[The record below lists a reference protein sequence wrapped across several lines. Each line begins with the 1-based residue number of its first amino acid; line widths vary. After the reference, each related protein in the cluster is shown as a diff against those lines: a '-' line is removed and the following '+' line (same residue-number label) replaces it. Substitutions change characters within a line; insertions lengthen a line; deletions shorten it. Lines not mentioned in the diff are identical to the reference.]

1 MNIYSISKRGK
12 RDQNEDA
19 ENIIINSNNS
29 NTTQAKINLYAVYD
43 GHGGKFVSKYL
54 SENLP
59 KYFLNPQTVYPLS
72 GKYIRNSFKEIQST
86 LEKKYEDKCTFCGST
101 CLVAVDYVYEKRR
114 FIDVMNAGDSRCI
127 ISRNNKANVVTK
139 DHKPNW
145 PEEKERIKKMGGEII
160 FDGYDWRIG
169 DLSVS
174 RAFGDLDNKPYIS
187 ANPEIFRYKINKND
201 QFLLLACDGLW
212 DVFDNQEAVNFII
225 SNSYDL
231 EHNRINKKIN
241 IARLLADSALQKGTT
256 DNVTIIIVFF

>member
-19 ENIIINSNNS
+19 ENIIVNLNNS
-29 NTTQAKINLYAVYD
+29 DKTKAKINLYGVYD

-59 KYFLNPQTVYPLS
+59 QYFLNPQTVYPLS
-72 GKYIRNSFKEIQST
+72 GKYIRNSFKEIQNT
-86 LEKKYEDKCTFCGST
+86 LETKYENKSTYAGST
-101 CLVAVDYVYEKRR
+101 CLVAVDYVFDKRR
-114 FIDVMNAGDSRCI
+114 FIDVMNVGDSRCI
-127 ISRNNKANVVTK
+127 ISRNNKANIITT

-145 PEEKERIKKMGGEII
+145 PDEKKRIVKMGGEIYY
-160 FDGYDWRIG
+160 DGFDWRIG

-187 ANPEIFRYKINKND
+187 AVPEIFRYKINKDD
-201 QFLLLACDGLW
+201 QFMIIACDGLW
-212 DVFDNQEAVNFII
+212 DVFDNQEAINFII

-231 EHNRINKKIN
+231 DRNRINTKTNVAK
-241 IARLLADSALQKGTT
+241 LLADMALKKGTT